1 LFFTPFRIFS
11 IFFRIKGEK
20 FIAHKILGEEYILRV
35 IYEEYEDEIQ
45 VITFY
50 RAKKKRYFRGEK

>member
-1 LFFTPFRIFS
+1 
-11 IFFRIKGEK
+11 
-20 FIAHKILGEEYILRV
+20 LGEEYILRV
-35 IYEEYEDEIQ
+35 IYEEHEDEIQ